1 MARQKMKTAMS
12 RLRST
17 DDAEFLPGPRDRREI
32 TKKSIVAIKITMARV
47 DVVIIH
53 SRGWVLSQALIKK
66 TVKKI
71 AAKGMNQR

>member
-1 MARQKMKTAMS
+1 MKTAMS

-53 SRGWVLSQALIKK
+53 SRGWILSQALIKK

>member
-32 TKKSIVAIKITMARV
+32 TKKSVVAIKIIMARV

-53 SRGWVLSQALIKK
+53 SRGWI
-66 TVKKI
+66 
-71 AAKGMNQR
+71 GGQR

>member
-1 MARQKMKTAMS
+1 MKTAMS

>member
-17 DDAEFLPGPRDRREI
+17 DDAEFLPGRRDRREI

-53 SRGWVLSQALIKK
+53 SRGWILSQALIKK

>member
-1 MARQKMKTAMS
+1 MKTAMS

-53 SRGWVLSQALIKK
+53 SRGWILSQALIKK
-66 TVKKI
+66 NVKKI

>member
-1 MARQKMKTAMS
+1 MKTAMS

-17 DDAEFLPGPRDRREI
+17 DDAEFLPGRRDRREI

-53 SRGWVLSQALIKK
+53 SRGWILSQALIKK

>member
-53 SRGWVLSQALIKK
+53 SRGWILSQALIKK